1 MCSFLHQYQNSF
13 STFAQILQPLVSMA
27 VTEKTTPS
35 ATNNAPKTDIV
46 DIIRTLFKWKKWI
59 LISCAVA
66 AIGSATIA
74 LLLPE
79 YYKSS
84 TTFLAIS
91 PDQSTPELLF
101 GDAGVVPELYGNA
114 NDIDR
119 LLTIAESNELVDFLV
134 DSFKLYEHYDI
145 KPGSAKAKNSV
156 RKTFRGL
163 YDITKTKRDALSL
176 SIEDKDPQLATM
188 VAEAARRF
196 INERGQK
203 LIKQTQQRALNTF
216 EINIKSK
223 EAQLIVLSDT
233 LQALRTRYGIFN
245 TESQSESLTFRLASK
260 ESSLTN
266 ALAQITAYKAK
277 GSRYRDSV
285 SIYEVRAAALEQE
298 LTQLN
303 TKLNTF
309 NKGISAVNQYTKQY
323 QQANISLSKD
333 KEKLKT
339 YKSTFDADIPALMI
353 VEEASVPLIKSR
365 PFRALIV
372 VASVL
377 IVLVFLLIGILLYEA
392 FQDVDWKSVYEGK

>member
-1 MCSFLHQYQNSF
+1 
-13 STFAQILQPLVSMA
+13 MA
-27 VTEKTTPS
+27 VNEKPNPP
-35 ATNNAPKTDIV
+35 ANNKSPKTDIV
-46 DIIRTLFKWKKWI
+46 DVIRTLFKWKKWI

-84 TTFLAIS
+84 TVFLAIS

-156 RKTFRGL
+156 RKTFRGF

-176 SIEDKDPQLATM
+176 SVEDKDPQLAAM
-188 VAEAARRF
+188 MAETARNY
-196 INERGQK
+196 INASGQK
-203 LIKQTQQRALNTF
+203 LIKQTQERALNTF
-216 EINIKSK
+216 ETNIKNK
-223 EAQLIVLSDT
+223 ENQLVVLSDT
-233 LQALRTRYGIFN
+233 LQALRQRYGIFN
-245 TESQSESLTFRLASK
+245 PESQSESLTYQLASK
-260 ESSLTN
+260 ESKLTS
-266 ALAQITAYKAK
+266 ALAQITAYKSK
-277 GSRYRDSV
+277 GNRYRDSV
-285 SIYEVRAAALEQE
+285 NIYEVRAAALEEE

-303 TKLNTF
+303 AKLAVF
-309 NKGISAVNQYTKQY
+309 NEGISSVQQYTKQY
-323 QQANISLSKD
+323 HEANTSLSEN
-333 KEKLKT
+333 KEKIKT
-339 YKSTFDADIPALMI
+339 YRSTVDADIPALMI
-353 VEEASVPLIKSR
+353 VETASVPLIKSR

>member
-1 MCSFLHQYQNSF
+1 
-13 STFAQILQPLVSMA
+13 MA
-27 VTEKTTPS
+27 VNEKPNPP
-35 ATNNAPKTDIV
+35 ANNKSPKTDIV
-46 DIIRTLFKWKKWI
+46 DVIRTLFKWKKWI

-84 TTFLAIS
+84 TVFLAIS

-156 RKTFRGL
+156 RKTFRGF

-176 SIEDKDPQLATM
+176 SVEDKDPQLAAM
-188 VAEAARRF
+188 MAETARNY
-196 INERGQK
+196 INTSGQK
-203 LIKQTQQRALNTF
+203 LIKQTQERALNTF
-216 EINIKSK
+216 ETNIKNK
-223 EAQLIVLSDT
+223 ENQLVVLSDT
-233 LQALRTRYGIFN
+233 LQALRQRYGIFN
-245 TESQSESLTFRLASK
+245 PESQSESLTYQLASK
-260 ESSLTN
+260 ESKLTS
-266 ALAQITAYKAK
+266 ALAQITAYKSK
-277 GSRYRDSV
+277 GNRYRDSV
-285 SIYEVRAAALEQE
+285 NIYEVRAAALEEE

-303 TKLNTF
+303 AKLAVF
-309 NKGISAVNQYTKQY
+309 NEGISSVQQYTKQY
-323 QQANISLSKD
+323 HEANTSLSEN
-333 KEKLKT
+333 KEKIKT
-339 YKSTFDADIPALMI
+339 YRSTVDADIPALMI
-353 VEEASVPLIKSR
+353 VETASVPLIKSR